1 MMELK
6 TKYYEEIFDRFC
18 TQCPYL
24 VKDIVDYVPKHTH
37 AIRVTLRDG
46 SKVDYNAQTD
56 TFRRVVQ
63 NLVET
68 PDDITD
74 EDCRSAFASN
84 LSEYMRMRGL
94 GQVAL
99 AERTGLSSAIISKYL
114 NRKSTPTITSVRKI
128 ARALNC
134 HPDELYE

>member
-1 MMELK
+1 MELK
-6 TKYYEEIFDRFC
+6 TIYYEEMFDRFSR
-18 TQCPYL
+18 QCPYL
-24 VKDIVDYVPKHTH
+24 AKDAVDYVPKHTH

-56 TFRRVVQ
+56 SFRRVEQYMVT
-63 NLVET
+63 N

-74 EDCRSAFASN
+74 ENCRSAFAAN
-84 LSEYMRMRGL
+84 LSEIMVMRGI
-94 GQVAL
+94 GQAVL

-114 NRKSTPTITSVRKI
+114 HRKATPTITSVRKI